1 MKEIKILY
9 VEDDETLSFLTKD
22 ELDQAGYDVCHCED
36 GEQGIKAFDKD
47 HFDLAILDIMLPKV
61 DGFSIAEHIRSKN
74 QEIPILFLSAKSLEE
89 DRLRGFKIGADDYL
103 TKPFSMDELLFKIKV
118 FLKRKRI
125 STEEVSKSYTLHDYS
140 FEPNNLLLKHKDGDI
155 ELTAK
160 EADLLSYL
168 AQHMNETVKRED
180 ILVKLWGK
188 NDYFLGRSLDV
199 FISRLRKYLSR
210 DERIEIQTV
219 RGVGFKLNLA

>member
-9 VEDDETLSFLTKD
+9 VEDDETLSFLTND

-168 AQHMNETVKRED
+168 VQHMNETVKRED